1 MANVRVGQYKIPIPP
16 GQYWNLDL
24 PVDDVE
30 GFYLFQVNVE
40 QTKKELMDVGV
51 IIMDEDN
58 FKSWDYR
65 LKAVDAGAKP
75 DRLPQYTTFISAK
88 LHWGTV
94 SFLPPSSGQYR
105 IVVDNTY
112 SKLTSK
118 NVMLD
123 VYWMSH
129 EFYARRSFREAA
141 KRLNW
146 TETWRL
152 YELSEKDLKEG
163 KLSNACDNV
172 RKSYVL
178 LWKSVCEVLSRK
190 PVLFDTSKSPDIGV
204 LKERIAPYVPD
215 YLIGQLSYTWSLPSE
230 LAHVEKRDGKEPPLN
245 EVMYAFRIV
254 LSSAAFLVSLIPP
267 SSK

>member
-1 MANVRVGQYKIPIPP
+1 MASQKVGQYKVSLLP
-16 GQYWNLDL
+16 GQYWDLDL
-24 PVDDVE
+24 PVSATED
-30 GFYLFQVNVE
+30 FYLFYVKVE
-40 QTKKELMDVGV
+40 QTKQELMDVGV
-51 IIMDEDN
+51 RIVDEDN
-58 FKSWDYR
+58 FKSWEYR
-65 LKAVDAGAKP
+65 LKAIAAGANP
-75 DRLPQYTTFISAK
+75 DKLPEYTTFVSAK
-88 LHWGTV
+88 LRWGTV

-105 IVVDNTY
+105 IVMDNTY
-112 SKLTSK
+112 SKLTAK

-152 YELSEKDLKEG
+152 YELSEKDLKKG

-178 LWKSVCEVLSRK
+178 LWKRVCEVLSRK

-204 LKERIAPYVPD
+204 LKERIAPYIPD
-215 YLIGQLSYTWSLPSE
+215 YLIGQLGYTWSLPSE
-230 LAHVEKRDGKEPPLN
+230 LAHVEKREGKEPPLN

-254 LSSAAFLVSLIPP
+254 LSSAAFLVSLMPP
-267 SSK
+267 KQK